1 MDWPSGHTSGD
12 VHRNF
17 PMDKAEAL
25 PSRLY
30 SNRPTPPNT
39 GRRKRRILTCWLN
52 SQVVGTVVECYPIR
66 LGGQADGSR
75 AVSGLVFACGR
86 SDGGAARGGRGGAV
100 GTAAGCGLAGDDR
113 TWRGR
118 RAALCALRQRRFC
131 LSGQGARS
139 APLSVQGLREDIRRA
154 HRHGAVGSAPQG
166 ALAVVRRVVGRRGDD
181 TRVCHALRDCAEHGA
196 SLGATASWRRFGKRR
211 TGLPGSSRPTRPSC
225 LRAGRASGS

>member
-1 MDWPSGHTSGD
+1 M
-12 VHRNF
+12 V
-17 PMDKAEAL
+17 
-25 PSRLY
+25 
-30 SNRPTPPNT
+30 
-39 GRRKRRILTCWLN
+39 RRRLN

-154 HRHGAVGSAPQG
+154 QPARRCRDCTTRSAGCRSASRWPK
-166 ALAVVRRVVGRRGDD
+166 GRRYARLPRAAG
-181 TRVCHALRDCAEHGA
+181 LRRARRIA
-196 SLGATASWRRFGKRR
+196 GATASWRRFGKRR